1 MENPLEQKC
10 GSNGKFSLREAPPA
24 VASLSALMWWDTAVL
39 KEAYSKEENALPFS
53 REDEPCCCSLCF
65 L

>member
-24 VASLSALMWWDTAVL
+24 VASLSALM
-39 KEAYSKEENALPFS
+39 
-53 REDEPCCCSLCF
+53 
-65 L
+65 